1 MNGDNDLII
10 QLQTSA
16 DIYQEK
22 QIKLIINLSNVIEI
36 RQSLTLAVESLT
48 QPSPFI
54 RAWDRL
60 RIAKLLERASGVLCD
75 VKGM

>member
-1 MNGDNDLII
+1 MDWIFSLYIPNVI
-10 QLQTSA
+10 
-16 DIYQEK
+16 
-22 QIKLIINLSNVIEI
+22 VIEI

-60 RIAKLLERASGVLCD
+60 RIAKLP
-75 VKGM
+75 